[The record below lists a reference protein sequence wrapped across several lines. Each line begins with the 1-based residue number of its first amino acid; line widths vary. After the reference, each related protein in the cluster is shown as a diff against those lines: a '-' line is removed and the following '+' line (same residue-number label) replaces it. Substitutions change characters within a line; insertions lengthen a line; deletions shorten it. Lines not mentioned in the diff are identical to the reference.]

1 MTVFVVNMVYYFNK
15 KGKIMSAITP
25 NLKQQEAIDNLNGQ
39 VMLLAGPGTGKTF
52 TIIQRIE
59 KMLSE
64 GVEPSSILCLTFS
77 DAAAKEMKQRL
88 TKKMG
93 ILASSVDIYTYHSF
107 CNDIIKLYPDQFALG
122 VGVRLITET
131 EKVKIMKDC
140 IDEANLQFFVPNKAD
155 RYHFAKD
162 FIIYIEKLKSQRIEK
177 EEYLDK
183 INTNSSLMPR
193 LKIVELEVEER
204 LAKGETRN
212 KTRLDEIKKIK
223 TNIEKAKEVWDLY
236 ELYSKKMYSL
246 SLIDFSDMINFV
258 LAAFKEDVSFLRD
271 VSNKYKYFLVDEY
284 QDTNDSQNEIIF
296 QLLDGNDE
304 KNILVVGDDD
314 QIIYGFQG
322 ANIDNIENFLLRYPE
337 TKVICLN
344 ENNRSTQSVLDFS
357 YEVIKQDNSRLE
369 NNEKFKAKNIS
380 KKLVA
385 KNQDVIAK
393 DKKIKRFQFGDT
405 LQEFNYIV
413 DDIEKLVK
421 SQNCPKELSQIAI
434 IAKKR
439 QELQTFGELLK
450 AKNIPFQIDE
460 GKSIFSIKSSIIVY
474 FYLKALDNYLMASE
488 KLFGLILSEPFKIDL
503 EDYNKILEEK
513 RLLKKD
519 EPNDFI
525 SIMQRL
531 TGWKNTEKIEK
542 FLQTFFYLQ
551 KYSTTNNLRNTIIEI
566 LNRTGILEFFFET
579 ELNRSENLLGIKKI
593 LSEASDFSQLN
604 PATGLKDFIEYLD
617 DCLNN
622 EIDICLDKDTL
633 IQNAVQLTT
642 YHGSKGR
649 EFDYVYLPNLIA
661 KNWEDFRMPG
671 EYKLITEPVYD
682 KEEQQIRKDRELI
695 KLLFVG
701 ITRAKHGLCLSFAD
715 MSDKKAQQITKYL
728 ADFVNYDFDSKQF
741 EYNEDDFTKEFVRS
755 ISREVYDNQKAFK
768 SEIEERVKRVV
779 LSPSRLNDYLACPRK
794 FFYVKVLG
802 IDVEEA
808 NWDYANFGS
817 IIHKLL
823 ENAVKIAKK
832 SGSYPEIEVIKHEF
846 YKALNGARFTSEAM
860 QEKFEKSGIEML
872 ENYYPHFSSIP
883 IDRVVEV
890 EYTFDGVQIGDDFLT
905 GKIDRIEKNSDGTY
919 ELYDYKTGHPVS
931 STKVAPN
938 QDREGYF
945 NQLCF
950 YKYAFEKATGKKVSQ
965 VGLIYVENHAK
976 NVYKTLLNE
985 DMKYIEDLIKTTYE
999 KIHNFEFLPIKEDKN
1014 GECKNC
1020 AYKHLCKLDLI

>member
-1 MTVFVVNMVYYFNK
+1 MAGIK
-15 KGKIMSAITP
+15 P
-25 NLKQQEAIDNLNGQ
+25 NAKQQEAIDNLKGQ
-39 VMLLAGPGTGKTF
+39 IMLLAGPGTGKTF

-59 KMLSE
+59 KMLTQ
-64 GVEPSSILCLTFS
+64 GIEPSSILCLTFS
-77 DAAAKEMKQRL
+77 DAAATEMKQRL

-107 CNDIIKLYPDQFALG
+107 CNDIIKLYPQQFSLG
-122 VGVRLITET
+122 VGLRLITGT
-131 EKVKIMKDC
+131 EKIKIMKDC
-140 IDEANLQFFVPNKAD
+140 IDEANLQFFIPNKAD

-162 FIIYIEKLKSQRIEK
+162 FINYIEKLKSQRVSK
-177 EEYLDK
+177 EEYLKNID
-183 INTNSSLMPR
+183 TNPTLMPR
-193 LKIVELEVEER
+193 LREVEFEIEER

-212 KTRLDEIKKIK
+212 KTRLAEIEKIK
-223 TNIEKAKEVWDLY
+223 TNIEKAKELWTLY
-236 ELYSKKMYSL
+236 ELYSNKMHAL

-258 LAAFKEDVSFLRD
+258 LSAFEEDITFLRE
-271 VSNKYKYFLVDEY
+271 VSNKYRYFLVDEY
-284 QDTNDSQNEIIF
+284 QDTNDLQNEIIF
-296 QLLDGNDE
+296 QLLDGNNE

-322 ANIDNIENFLLRYPE
+322 ANIDNIENFLLRYPD

-357 YEVIKQDNSRLE
+357 YEVIKQDQSRLE

-380 KKLVA
+380 KKLIA
-385 KNQDVIAK
+385 KNPNIIPK
-393 DKKIKRFQFGDT
+393 DKKIKRLQFGDT

-413 DDIEKLVK
+413 ENIEKLVK
-421 SQNCPKELSQIAI
+421 SENCPTELSQIAI

-460 GKSIFSIKSSIIVY
+460 GKSIFSIKSTIIVY
-474 FYLKALDNYLMASE
+474 FYLKALDNYLMSSD

-503 EDYNKILEEK
+503 EDYNKILQEK
-513 RLLKKD
+513 RLLKK
-519 EPNDFI
+519 EKPNDFI

-531 TGWKNTEKIEK
+531 KDWKNPEKIEN
-542 FLQTFFYLQ
+542 FLNTFFYLQ
-551 KYSTTNNLRNTIIEI
+551 KYSATNDLRNTIVEI
-566 LNRTGILEFFFET
+566 LNRTGILEFFFTT
-579 ELNRSENLLGIKKI
+579 ELNRSENLQGIKKL
-593 LSEASDFSQLN
+593 LSEASDFSNINQ
-604 PATGLKDFIEYLD
+604 ATGLKDFVEYLD

-622 EIDICLDKDTL
+622 EIDICLDKDSL
-633 IQNAVQLTT
+633 VQNAVQLTT

-649 EFDYVYLPNLIA
+649 EFEYVYLPNLIA
-661 KNWEDFRMPG
+661 KNWEDFRMAG
-671 EYKLITEPVYD
+671 EYKLITDPVYD
-682 KEEQQIRKDRELI
+682 KEEQQLRKDRELT

-701 ITRAKHGLCLSFAD
+701 ITRAKHSLCLSFAD
-715 MSDKKAQQITKYL
+715 MCDKKTQQITKYL
-728 ADFVNYDFDSKQF
+728 ADFANYDFDSQQF
-741 EYNEDDFTKEFVRS
+741 EYKEDDFTQEFVRS

-768 SEIEERVKRVV
+768 SEIEERVKNVV

-794 FFYVKVLG
+794 FFYIKVLG

-808 NWDYANFGS
+808 NWDHANFGS

-823 ENAVKIAKK
+823 ENSVKIAKQT
-832 SGSYPEIEVIKHEF
+832 GEYPEIEKIKKEF
-846 YKALNGARFTSEAM
+846 YDGLDNTRFTTAAM
-860 QEKFEKSGIEML
+860 KEKFEKSGIKML
-872 ENYYPHFSSIP
+872 ENYYPYFSSIP
-883 IDRVVEV
+883 VDRIAEV
-890 EYTFDGVQIGDDFLT
+890 EYTFDGVQVGENFVT

-919 ELYDYKTGHPVS
+919 ELYDYKTGTPVS
-931 STKVAPN
+931 GTKVAPN
-938 QDREGYF
+938 QPKENYF

-976 NVYKTLLNE
+976 NVYKNLINE
-985 DMKYIEDLIKTTYE
+985 DMEYIENLINSTYE
-999 KIHNFEFLPIKEDKN
+999 KIKNFEFEPIKEDPN

>member
-1 MTVFVVNMVYYFNK
+1 MAV
-15 KGKIMSAITP
+15 ITP
-25 NLKQQEAIDNLNGQ
+25 NEKQQEAIDNLSGQ
-39 VMLLAGPGTGKTF
+39 IMLLAGPGTGKTF

-59 KMLSE
+59 KMLSQNI
-64 GVEPSSILCLTFS
+64 EPSSILCLTFS
-77 DAAAKEMKQRL
+77 DAAATEMKQRL

-107 CNDIIKLYPDQFALG
+107 CNDIIKLYPQQFSLG

-131 EKVKIMKDC
+131 EKIKIMKDC
-140 IDEANLQFFVPNKAD
+140 IDEINLLYFVPNRAD
-155 RYHFAKD
+155 KYFFAKD
-162 FIIYIEKLKSQRIEK
+162 FISYVEKLKSQRISK
-177 EEYLDK
+177 EEYLKNID
-183 INTNSSLMPR
+183 INPTLMPR
-193 LKIVELEVEER
+193 LREVEFEIEER

-212 KTRLDEIKKIK
+212 KTKLAEIEKIK
-223 TNIEKAKEVWDLY
+223 INIKKAKELWSLY
-236 ELYSKKMYSL
+236 ELYSEKMRAL
-246 SLIDFSDMINFV
+246 NLIDFSDMINFV
-258 LAAFKEDVSFLRD
+258 LSAFEEDITFLRD

-284 QDTNDSQNEIIF
+284 QDTNALQNKIIF
-296 QLLDGNDE
+296 ELLDGNDE

-322 ANIDNIENFLLRYPE
+322 ANIDNIENFLLRYPD

-357 YEVIKQDNSRLE
+357 YEVIKQDSSRLE

-385 KNQDVIAK
+385 KNQEITVK
-393 DKKIKRFQFGDT
+393 ERKIKRLQFGDI

-421 SQNCPKELSQIAI
+421 SENCPQELSQIAI
-434 IAKKR
+434 ITKKR

-474 FYLKALDNYLMASE
+474 FYLKALNNYLIASE

-513 RLLKKD
+513 RLFKKD
-519 EPNDFI
+519 KPNDFI

-531 TGWKNTEKIEK
+531 NDWKNPKKIEE
-542 FLQTFFYLQ
+542 FLNTFFYLQ
-551 KYSTTNNLRNTIIEI
+551 KYSATNDLRNTIIEI
-566 LNRTGILEFFFET
+566 LNRTGILEFYLTT

-593 LSEASDFSQLN
+593 LSEATDFSNINQ
-604 PATGLKDFIEYLD
+604 ATGLKDFVEYLD

-622 EIDICLDKDTL
+622 DIDICLDKDLL
-633 IQNAVQLTT
+633 IQNAVQLST

-649 EFDYVYLPNLIA
+649 EFEYVYLPNLIA

-682 KEEQQIRKDRELI
+682 KEEQQLRKDKELL

-701 ITRAKHGLCLSFAD
+701 ITRAKYGLCLSFAD
-715 MSDKKAQQITKYL
+715 MCDKKTQQITKYL
-728 ADFVNYDFDSKQF
+728 ANFVNYDFDSQQF

-768 SEIEERVKRVV
+768 SEIEERVKKVI

-823 ENAVKIAKK
+823 ENAVKIAKQAGK
-832 SGSYPEIEVIKHEF
+832 YPEIEEIKLEF
-846 YKALNGARFTSEAM
+846 KKGLDNSKFTSEAM
-860 QEKFEKSGIEML
+860 KEKFEKSGIKML
-872 ENYYPHFSSIP
+872 ESYYPHFSSIP
-883 IDRVVEV
+883 IDRVAEV
-890 EYTFDGVQIGDDFLT
+890 EYTFDGVQVGEDFLT
-905 GKIDRIEKNSDGTY
+905 GKIDRIEKNSDGTF
-919 ELYDYKTGHPVS
+919 ELYDYKTGHPV
-931 STKVAPN
+931 TPAKVAPN
-938 QDREGYF
+938 QDKENYF

-965 VGLIYVENHAK
+965 VGLVYVENPAK
-976 NVYKTLLNE
+976 NVYKTLINE

-999 KIHNFEFLPIKEDKN
+999 KIHNFEFVPIKEDKN